1 MKAAA
6 FDYIRPDG
14 LEEVLSVL
22 HQNGVEAK
30 LIAGGQS
37 LVPMMAMRFARP
49 SLLIDI
55 NRLVE
60 LKYIQNQQTFVHIG
74 AGVRQGHLEDSANI
88 SLQLPLIKKALVWV
102 GHRQTRN
109 RGTIGGSLVYA
120 DPSAELPLA
129 AMVLGASLHLSSLEE
144 GTRVL
149 LAQDFFLGPMY
160 TATTEVEC
168 LTGVDLPVWEGL
180 RVGSAF
186 EESSMRKGDFAM
198 ASAACQIQLNDDLS
212 VKRISFGVGGVNG
225 APTVFP
231 DLANTLIGQRIE
243 SSLVKDVAIAALNQ
257 CDSSSD
263 IHVSANFRKHLA
275 QTLLCRVV
283 LDAAQE
289 AGGRA

>member
-60 LKYIQNQQTFVHIG
+60 LKHIQNQQTFVHIG

>member
-1 MKAAA
+1 LKAAA

-60 LKYIQNQQTFVHIG
+60 LKHIQNQQTFVHIG

>member
-1 MKAAA
+1 LKAAA

-60 LKYIQNQQTFVHIG
+60 LKHIQNQQTFVHIG

-275 QTLLCRVV
+275 QTLLRRVV